1 MLLALLRPNAF
12 IDSLSQH
19 GHQNQQPKENPD
31 GTFSIVDPA
40 TSIPYPGTV
49 GMEKEKPYRCEVC
62 GKRYKNLN
70 GLKYHRQHS
79 PPCNPDLKLNPVA
92 VPQMPNG
99 MQAMNVNVAGA
110 GLSMGMDDGMG
121 Y

>member
-1 MLLALLRPNAF
+1 
-12 IDSLSQH
+12 
-19 GHQNQQPKENPD
+19 
-31 GTFSIVDPA
+31 
-40 TSIPYPGTV
+40 
-49 GMEKEKPYRCEVC
+49 
-62 GKRYKNLN
+62 LN